1 MAKQTAMKQD
11 KSSDDQS
18 AIPKKTNRPKSEA
31 PAVEK
36 ALDILELLSET
47 PKSMTMNEMT
57 SALGR
62 TMGEIYRIV
71 IYLNKRGY
79 IARDPDSDRYG
90 LTLRLFELSHRHN
103 PTDRLLQVALP
114 VLEKVAFQTEQSCH
128 LAVLYQTSVL
138 ILASVP
144 SPRPA
149 GYSVRTGSVFPLLT
163 TSSGV
168 VILSFLLPEAQSRFL
183 SSFGPT
189 EQTALSQRIQ
199 SIKTLGYEERESGMV
214 HGIQNLSAPVFDRSG
229 VVAAITMGYVGQINQ
244 RTGPREAL
252 REIINGANEIT
263 TALGGNPFV
272 PARSVPDHNANTAL
286 TD

>member
-1 MAKQTAMKQD
+1 MAKHVIQQD
-11 KSSDDQS
+11 NSGEGQPVS
-18 AIPKKTNRPKSEA
+18 PKKTNRPKSEA

-36 ALDILELLSET
+36 ALDILELLSAT

-71 IYLNKRGY
+71 IYLSKRGY
-79 IARDPDSDRYG
+79 IARDPDSDRYS
-90 LTLRLFELSHRHN
+90 LTLRLFELSHRHD

-114 VLEKVAFQTEQSCH
+114 VLENVAFQTEQSCH

-168 VILSFLLPEAQSRFL
+168 VILSFLLAEAQSRFL

-189 EQTALSQRIQ
+189 EQAMLNERIR

-252 REIINGANEIT
+252 RAVIKGAVEIT
-263 TALGGNPFV
+263 TALGGSHFV
-272 PARSVPDHNANTAL
+272 PVQRVPNQTNN
-286 TD
+286 